1 MEEMKSPNPEWLS
14 QPVEWYETEQDYLN
28 VVAMFPIS
36 ERQDIPFEAFRA
48 KIENEEMNLQIKG
61 VITRRIPV
69 NPATIKAWCDAN
81 GYPVCKVSIII
92 FLAETLAA
100 SEV

>member
-1 MEEMKSPNPEWLS
+1 MKNPNPDWLP

-28 VVAMFPIS
+28 VVAMLPIS

-48 KIENEEMNLQIKG
+48 KIENEEVYLQNKG

-69 NPATIKAWCDAN
+69 SPTTIKAWCDAN
-81 GYPVCKVSIII
+81 GYPVCKVSIIH
-92 FLAETLAA
+92 FLAETIAA
-100 SEV
+100 SGV